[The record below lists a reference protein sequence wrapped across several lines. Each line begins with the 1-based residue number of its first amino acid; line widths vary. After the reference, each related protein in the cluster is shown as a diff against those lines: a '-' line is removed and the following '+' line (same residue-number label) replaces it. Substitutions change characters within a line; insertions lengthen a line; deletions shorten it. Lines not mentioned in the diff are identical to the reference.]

1 MAASHQPSLEEF
13 YFKQKRKQPPK
24 KVLMREITKQDPT
37 IKLDAIKPDVDLQE
51 IQLLKA
57 FDLDYA
63 YGPAAG
69 EIYKFKWYRTYL
81 I

>member
-1 MAASHQPSLEEF
+1 MAAVHQPSLEEF
-13 YFKQKRKQPPK
+13 CFKQKRKQPTEK
-24 KVLMREITKQDPT
+24 KVIITKQDPVYST
-37 IKLDAIKPDVDLQE
+37 KPDAALQEEQE

-69 EIYKFKWYRTYL
+69 EICKN
-81 I
+81 

>member
-1 MAASHQPSLEEF
+1 
-13 YFKQKRKQPPK
+13 
-24 KVLMREITKQDPT
+24 MREITKQDPT

-69 EIYKFKWYRTYL
+69 EIYKFNVL
-81 I
+81 F

>member
-1 MAASHQPSLEEF
+1 MAAVHQPSLEEF
-13 YFKQKRKQPPK
+13 CFKQKRKQPTEK
-24 KVLMREITKQDPT
+24 KVIITKQDPVYST
-37 IKLDAIKPDVDLQE
+37 KPDAFIQEQEQQE

-69 EIYKFKWYRTYL
+69 EICKN
-81 I
+81 